1 MEQLQDFLQGTLLFV
16 QWQQLCVGRS
26 LLEAV
31 QQCVDVLK
39 EKELITVDSHSQSL
53 RVTKLGKATY
63 KGTLGI
69 PVGLLTSCH
78 MTQGVMFNH
87 DSENQQ

>member
-16 QWQQLCVGRS
+16 QWQQLCVERS

-39 EKELITVDSHSQSL
+39 EKELITVDSQSL

-69 PVGLLTSCH
+69 PVGLVTSCH
-78 MTQGVMFNH
+78 MTQGVVFNH